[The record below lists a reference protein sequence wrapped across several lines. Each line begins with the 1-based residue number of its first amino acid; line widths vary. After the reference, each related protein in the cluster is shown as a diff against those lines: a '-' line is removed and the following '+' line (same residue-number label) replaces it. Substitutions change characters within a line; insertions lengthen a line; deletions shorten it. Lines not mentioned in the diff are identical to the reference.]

1 MFVQLT
7 KDYFGQK
14 AGARVDVDEP
24 VARSLIEQG
33 AAEAVHGDPLAPVV
47 ARSMETLLAGLTTS
61 LNASIDATLREF
73 AAARTQSRKNAV
85 PAIFGEGHGGDPRRT
100 FGSFLLAVRH
110 HDPKALHEL
119 RSSFAACASGRK

>member
-24 VARSLIEQG
+24 VARSLLEQG
-33 AAEAVHGDPLAPVV
+33 AAEAVHGARPGPVV
-47 ARSMETLLAGLTTS
+47 ARSRESLLTGLTSS
-61 LNASIDATLREF
+61 LNATIDATLREF
-73 AAARTQSRKNAV
+73 AAARTRSRKTAV

-100 FGSFLLAVRH
+100 FGNFL
-110 HDPKALHEL
+110 
-119 RSSFAACASGRK
+119 